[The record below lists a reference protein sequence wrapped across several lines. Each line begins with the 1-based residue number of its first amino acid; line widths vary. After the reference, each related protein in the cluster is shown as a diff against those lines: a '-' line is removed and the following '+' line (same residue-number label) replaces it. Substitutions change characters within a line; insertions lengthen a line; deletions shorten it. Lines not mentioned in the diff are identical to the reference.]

1 MLKKRILSFL
11 GAAALTAA
19 LTFAVVS
26 LSPSNGFTSG
36 SMQEGM
42 SYEVCGVSPDAIVAS
57 LDGNG
62 ASADLITYWIGYNA
76 TYLNSYM
83 QYYGGGALDWD
94 YVMSDGTAMPDYIK
108 QDVLATVKQ
117 ELLIE
122 NLAKKYGVTS
132 SARRSSP
139 KSRASS
145 SSTAARKPSRKSLQS
160 SAFAARPT
168 SASPP
173 PITSIRI
180 STSST

>member
-122 NLAKKYGVTS
+122 NLAKKYGVTLTDEQ
-132 SARRSSP
+132 
-139 KSRASS
+139 RAAIESEEQTTVT
-145 SSTAARKPSRKSLQS
+145 ST
-160 SAFAARPT
+160 
-168 SASPP
+168 
-173 PITSIRI
+173 
-180 STSST
+180 